1 MSIAIAN
8 QTAGAQSVLR
18 PTRKT
23 QRSRRVLGY
32 TVYRTAASSI
42 ARVAESPIVMRAAG
56 LMLAG
61 AGVFALDRLIW
72 IIVTVVENFAK

>member
-1 MSIAIAN
+1 
-8 QTAGAQSVLR
+8 
-18 PTRKT
+18 
-23 QRSRRVLGY
+23 
-32 TVYRTAASSI
+32 
-42 ARVAESPIVMRAAG
+42 MRAAG